1 LFIEEKIQIEYRPST
16 VECNFF
22 PQGAL
27 MDLGILNTIIAVV
40 VVLLVLSLLVQSIQT
55 LLKKILKLKSR
66 QIEDSLK
73 DLYEQ
78 AAGAP
83 TETAPSPSFISTI
96 WSTLK
101 RYLRVKPAAIPA
113 TPADVFTNKVLE
125 QFKLIGRQTLFGNA
139 VLDSLSK
146 SDLFKVMGKL
156 ESEDFFPDYVPKFQL
171 LCDQIKGLRTAI
183 DDITNDP
190 VLRGAASTKIAEI
203 RSILAPIFNNVEAI
217 LEGTQVKPKILF
229 ADLLRLGQL
238 DFHGLLS
245 LLDDAQ
251 QAITRETEAATAAGN
266 TGEVAALQKLS
277 TRFAQVSKLIGDLSQ
292 KFVDAISPLRN
303 KIEQVELWFDTV
315 TQSFDERYTRH
326 MRTISLIISII
337 VVILLNANFFQV
349 YKSLSR
355 NDIQRNMLVDA
366 GADLVKDNDGNANG
380 ATTSRPA
387 SPAPSP
393 NASPTPTPNT
403 VAELRKDLQDIDSIV
418 GTYESFG
425 FKPLSAEQ
433 LRAFIWS
440 TGIWT
445 RPWPDDNGHHSWGG
459 FKLTKELKDGNEVSS
474 WHAQSGADW
483 WESRKDNL
491 VTIVGWAIMV
501 MLLSVGAPFWQDAL
515 ESLFGIKNL
524 LRQKSSTQNIETQS
538 GAGQTRE

>member
-1 LFIEEKIQIEYRPST
+1 
-16 VECNFF
+16 
-22 PQGAL
+22 
-27 MDLGILNTIIAVV
+27 MDLGILNTIIALV

-78 AAGAP
+78 VAGAP
-83 TETAPSPSFISTI
+83 TETAPQPALRSNI

-101 RYLRVKPAAIPA
+101 SFLGSKPTAIA
-113 TPADVFTNKVLE
+113 TPADVFKDKVLE

-156 ESEDFFPDYVPKFQL
+156 ESEDFFPDYVAKFQL
-171 LCDQIKGLRTAI
+171 LCDQIKDLRAAI
-183 DDITNDP
+183 DDITNDAT
-190 VLRGAASTKIAEI
+190 LRGAASTKIAEI

-217 LEGTQVKPKILF
+217 LEGTQVKPKVLF

-245 LLDDAQ
+245 LLDEAQ
-251 QAITRETEAATAAGN
+251 QAITRETATATAAGN
-266 TGEVAALQKLS
+266 TGEVEALQKLS
-277 TRFAQVSKLIGDLSQ
+277 AKLAQVSKLIGDLSQ

-326 MRTISLIISII
+326 MRTISLAISII

-349 YKSLSR
+349 YKSLSK
-355 NDIQRNMLVDA
+355 NEIQRNMLVDA
-366 GADLVKDNDGNANG
+366 GADLVKDNNANATG
-380 ATTSRPA
+380 ASTPRPA
-387 SPAPSP
+387 ASPRPD
-393 NASPTPTPNT
+393 ASPTPTPNT
-403 VAELRKDLQDIDSIV
+403 VAELKKDLQDIDSIV

-440 TGIWT
+440 TGFWT
-445 RPWPDDNGHHSWGG
+445 RPWADGNGYYSWGG
-459 FKLTKELKDGNEVSS
+459 FKLTKELKNGNEVSS
-474 WHAQSGADW
+474 WHAQSGAEW
-483 WESRKDNL
+483 WDSRKDDL

-524 LRQKSSTQNIETQS
+524 LRQKSATQNIETQS
-538 GAGQTRE
+538 GAGQPRE

>member
-1 LFIEEKIQIEYRPST
+1 
-16 VECNFF
+16 
-22 PQGAL
+22 

-78 AAGAP
+78 VVGAP
-83 TETAPSPSFISTI
+83 PETTTSTSALSKI
-96 WSTLK
+96 WATVK
-101 RYLRVKPAAIPA
+101 RYLRIKPPVAVTA
-113 TPADVFTNKVLE
+113 ADVFKDKVLD
-125 QFKLIGRQTLFGNA
+125 QFKSIGRQTLFGNA

-156 ESEDFFPDYVPKFQL
+156 ESEDFFPDYVTKFQL
-171 LCDQIKGLRTAI
+171 LCDQIKNLRKAI
-183 DDITNDP
+183 EDITNDP
-190 VLRGAASTKIAEI
+190 ILRGAASTKIAEI

-217 LEGTQVKPKILF
+217 LEGTQVKPKVLF
-229 ADLLRLGQL
+229 ADLLRLGQI
-238 DFHGLLS
+238 DVHGLLD
-245 LLDDAQ
+245 LLDEAQ
-251 QAITRETEAATAAGN
+251 QAITRETEVATTAGN
-266 TGEVAALQKLS
+266 TAEVAALQKLS
-277 TRFAQVSKLIGDLSQ
+277 GDFAQVSKLIGDLSQ
-292 KFVDAISPLRN
+292 KYVDAISPLRN
-303 KIEQVELWFDTV
+303 KIDQVELWFDTV

-326 MRTISLIISII
+326 MRTISIVISII

-349 YKSLSR
+349 YKSLSK
-355 NDIQRNMLVDA
+355 NDIQRNMLADA
-366 GADLVKDNDGNANG
+366 GADLVKDNNPNPT
-380 ATTSRPA
+380 ATPTPRPA
-387 SPAPSP
+387 SATATTP

-403 VAELRKDLQDIDSIV
+403 VAELKKDLQDIDSLV
-418 GTYESFG
+418 GTYQSFG
-425 FKPLSAEQ
+425 FKPLGAEQ
-433 LRAFIWS
+433 LQAFIWS

-445 RPWPDDNGHHSWGG
+445 RPWPDDNNNYGWGG
-459 FKLTKELKDGNEVSS
+459 FKLTKELQNGNEVSS
-474 WHAQSGADW
+474 WHVQSGPEW

-524 LRQKSSTQNIETQS
+524 LRQKSATQNIETQS
-538 GAGQTRE
+538 GTGQTRE